1 MSIIA
6 GLKQLGAQL
15 NGRSLRERV
24 FILLTGLVILLVLW
38 DALLLQP
45 LRRERSDASIQLQ
58 QVAQRQSD
66 LATSLATLEAESRR
80 DPNQELRLREQELQT
95 DINTLSA
102 RISTL
107 HGGISNPRQSLTT
120 LATLLADRSG
130 LSLVTLENLPAEP
143 LTNREGDTPVATG
156 LYIHRVRLVLDSN
169 FHGVLDYLSL
179 LNDLPGGVFWESF
192 ELSVPEWPTNRAEL
206 ILYSIAAGDA
216 WLGV

>member
-1 MSIIA
+1 MSMIA

-66 LATSLATLEAESRR
+66 VAASLATLEAESRR